1 MTVNQD
7 VDVQKLWEKYEDIA
21 MHFND
26 LLMRL
31 RTQSLAGIAAVS
43 TLVGIFSKEG
53 AGDMKFDWLVAQAL
67 FIAMAAFWVAIW
79 CLDMLYYNR
88 LLSGAVD
95 ALYKI
100 EAQTKPGEKFDG
112 HIRMSSLIKEEFGRP
127 VWSLK
132 WLDYMGVVLFYLI
145 VFAAILAG
153 VYFSWWMR

>member
-1 MTVNQD
+1 
-7 VDVQKLWEKYEDIA
+7 
-21 MHFND
+21 
-26 LLMRL
+26 
-31 RTQSLAGIAAVS
+31 
-43 TLVGIFSKEG
+43 
-53 AGDMKFDWLVAQAL
+53 MKFDWLVAQAL

-100 EAQTKPGEKFDG
+100 EAKMKPGEKFDG